1 VEQDIIT
8 AIAAVLVA
16 GVAAQWIGWRLQ
28 IPAIVFLLA
37 GGLLAG
43 PVTGL
48 LDPDALFGRA
58 LFPLVSLAVAVILF
72 EGALGLGWRGVREAG
87 STVWKL
93 LTVGAAVTFAGA
105 ALAARLLLDV
115 DWDLALLLAAVLVV
129 TGPTVVGPI
138 VKAIGL
144 RGRVAAI
151 LESEGTL
158 IDPIGAI
165 LTVFVFQAL
174 FLSDERG
181 GSIVGDVLATFGVG
195 AGIGLA
201 GAGLLYLVLHRFLLP
216 DELHN
221 VGTLAVV
228 VSAFVVSNELRD
240 ESGLVAVTV
249 MGIALAAQSKVS
261 VRRVLEFNST
271 LRILFISSL
280 FVLLGARISSETLRQ
295 IEWRNLAFL
304 VVLVV
309 VVRPL
314 CVLVSTLGSG
324 LRREERLFLAVT
336 APRGI
341 VAASVA
347 SLFSFRLT
355 AAGVEGSQV
364 LVSATFTV
372 IGGTVL
378 LSGLASRPLG
388 VRLGLIA
395 SGRGAVIVLGANP
408 FATEFASALE
418 GHGVPTRL
426 IDVNPQELT
435 RARMKGL
442 PTQQGSVISDATW
455 EAAGIKDAASF
466 VAMTQSDEINALAVR
481 HAAEVLGRKQVF
493 QLAPRRRE
501 HEVGTQLPVSA
512 VARTLFAPDATIDRL
527 NERLADGWRIASTRI
542 TDRFGAEEHADV
554 HRDATPL
561 FVVSRKGRVDL
572 IAVDSP
578 RKPKPGDVLVTLTRS
593 TEGS

>member
-1 VEQDIIT
+1 VEQDIVT
-8 AIAAVLVA
+8 AVAAVLVA
-16 GVAAQWIGWRLQ
+16 GVAAQWLGWRLQ

-48 LDPDALFGRA
+48 LDPDRLLGDA

-93 LTVGAAVTFAGA
+93 LTVGAFVTFAGTT
-105 ALAARLLLDV
+105 LAARFLLDV
-115 DWDLALLLAAVLVV
+115 QWDLALLLAAVLVV
-129 TGPTVVGPI
+129 TGPTVIGPI

-174 FLSDERG
+174 FASEHG
-181 GSIVGDVLATFGVG
+181 GSIVDDVVTTFGIG

-201 GAGLLYLVLHRFLLP
+201 AAALLYLALHRFLLP

-221 VGTLAVV
+221 VATLAVV
-228 VSAFVVSNELRD
+228 ISAFAVSNHLRE

-249 MGIALAAQSKVS
+249 MGIAMAAQSRVP
-261 VRRVLEFNST
+261 VRRVLEFNAT
-271 LRILFISSL
+271 LRILFISGL

-295 IEWRNLAFL
+295 IEWRNIAFL
-304 VVLVV
+304 AALVL

-314 CVLVSTLGSG
+314 CVLVSTLGSRLG
-324 LRREERLFLAVT
+324 REERLFLALT

-341 VAASVA
+341 VAAAVA
-347 SLFSFRLT
+347 SLFSFRL
-355 AAGVEGSQV
+355 AEAGVEGSQV
-364 LVSATFTV
+364 LVSASFTV

-378 LSGLASRPLG
+378 LSGLVSRRLG
-388 VRLGLIA
+388 MRLGLIA
-395 SGRGAVIVLGANP
+395 SGRGTVIVLGANP
-408 FATEFASALE
+408 FATEFAAALQD
-418 GHGVPTRL
+418 HDVPARL
-426 IDVNPQELT
+426 IDVDPQRLSG
-435 RARMKGL
+435 ARMKGL
-442 PTQQGSVISDATW
+442 PTQRGSVISDATW

-493 QLAPRRRE
+493 QLAPRRPE
-501 HEVGTQLPVSA
+501 HEVGKQLPVSA
-512 VARTLFAPDATIDRL
+512 VARTLFTADATIEVL

-542 TDRFGAEEHADV
+542 TDRFGADQHADV
-554 HRDATPL
+554 HRDAIPL
-561 FVVSRKGRVDL
+561 FVVGRKGRVDL
-572 IAVDSP
+572 IAVDTP

-593 TEGS
+593 SNGG